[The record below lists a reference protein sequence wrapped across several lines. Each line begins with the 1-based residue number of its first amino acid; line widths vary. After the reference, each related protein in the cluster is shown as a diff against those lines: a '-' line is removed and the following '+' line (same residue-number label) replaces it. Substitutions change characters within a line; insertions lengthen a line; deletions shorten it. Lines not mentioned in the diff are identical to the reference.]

1 MWETWVWS
9 LGWEDSPG
17 EGKGYPLQHS
27 SLENSMVCI
36 VHGVTKSRTRLSD
49 WLSLSLIGEPHGICL
64 SLTLWLCMTLSRS
77 IHMVADGEVS
87 FFFLANT
94 PHVYVPRLHLCLCW
108 WILKLLPHL
117 AVVNSAAMNSL
128 MRCIYLSKLVFSFFF
143 FSDEYPGVEMLDHMI
158 VLFLIFCAVLLFST
172 VSVPIYIPTDSV
184 LEFPFLHILVN
195 TCYLLSFWWWPFWL
209 VWGVIPHCGCGL
221 HFPNHYW
228 CWASFLVPVG
238 HLYVFFGKMS
248 IQALSPF
255 LNWIVL
261 SDF

>member
-1 MWETWVWS
+1 MFILLSYKFEMSPKCASLVAQLLKNPPAMWETWVWS

-77 IHMVADGEVS
+77 IHTVADGEVS

-117 AVVNSAAMNSL
+117 AIVNSAAMNSL

-158 VLFLIFCAVLLFST
+158 VLFLIFLCSITVFHSECTNLHPHWQCTRVPFSPQ
-172 VSVPIYIPTDSV
+172 S
-184 LEFPFLHILVN
+184 
-195 TCYLLSFWWWPFWL
+195 CQYLLSVVFLMVAVLIGVRGDTSLWL
-209 VWGVIPHCGCGL
+209 W
-221 HFPNHYW
+221 F
-228 CWASFLVPVG
+228 AFS
-238 HLYVFFGKMS
+238 
-248 IQALSPF
+248 
-255 LNWIVL
+255 
-261 SDF
+261 